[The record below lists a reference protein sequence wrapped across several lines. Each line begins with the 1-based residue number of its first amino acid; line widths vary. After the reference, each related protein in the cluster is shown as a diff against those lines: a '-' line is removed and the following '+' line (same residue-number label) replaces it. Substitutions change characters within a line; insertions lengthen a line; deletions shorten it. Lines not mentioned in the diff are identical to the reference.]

1 MTQIPDINPYLKG
14 GIIGV
19 LFFVIMGLI
28 VVIGWLLKNN
38 LASSPKSSGGPPR
51 ELTAGE
57 KDPSFWTR
65 VFEDIETE
73 GNQALLQVLTEQHRA
88 TMEMLGKIRARVRD
102 SDSATLVKEFQEFR
116 AQYRQ
121 DMISLVKMWR
131 SIEEKLNDR

>member
-38 LASSPKSSGGPPR
+38 LVSSPKSSSGPPR

-57 KDPSFWTR
+57 KDPAFWKQ